1 MKQILGF
8 LLLAIKWLSKSTAQI
23 KNHPEENRYVLVDDI
38 MKAIELACYQ
48 WMHLSQKYWV
58 IIDSKKRKQT
68 LHVLHLKIQT
78 LIKEHP
84 ELNGFDV
91 RQGSPF
97 FELVSKKALNRLELI
112 EKHGQNA
119 RCIEVELLKRLVITI
134 ITYNFFKKHKER
146 AVDLFAEAESKMR
159 ELVEEKKLP
168 GRFSWNTFVSKDEE
182 KEQKEEIDPAFLDI
196 YGESTQDTDEQGEE
210 SNPDWRIR

>member
-1 MKQILGF
+1 MKHIFGF
-8 LLLAIKWLSKSTAQI
+8 LLLAIKWLSKSTSQI
-23 KNHPEENRYVLVDDI
+23 KNQPEENKYILVDDVT
-38 MKAIELACYQ
+38 KVIELACYQ
-48 WMHLSQKYWV
+48 WMSLSQKYWV
-58 IIDSKKRKQT
+58 IIDNKRRKET
-68 LHVLHLKIQT
+68 LHVLHLRIQT

-97 FELVSKKALNRLELI
+97 FELVSKKALNRAELI
-112 EKHGQNA
+112 EKHGQNT

-168 GRFSWNTFVSKDEE
+168 GRFSWNTFVKGEE
-182 KEQKEEIDPAFLDI
+182 KE
-196 YGESTQDTDEQGEE
+196 
-210 SNPDWRIR
+210 